1 MQEEIG
7 KREILFDGNN
17 YQILE
22 YSDFLLVNGNKKL
35 RVKKIGEK
43 FAWLNLFFLDF
54 LKEYHIPAAIV
65 KSHEKNSLKVVKHD
79 RYPFH
84 IKILNVIDKR
94 TSKIFAKKETE
105 MLNLPV
111 FEIHFGE
118 GKDSVISEGYL
129 ISFDLCTNE
138 ELKHIYRICS
148 KVNAVLKSFFERRGF
163 LLAEVNCYFGKSEDK
178 IFLVD
183 DFTSRSIK
191 FFSMNKED
199 RLIDPF
205 KLSTSAEIRHYTD
218 KLLNMTSI

>member
-218 KLLNMTSI
+218 KLLNMTSS

>member
-7 KREILFDGNN
+7 KREILFDGND

-35 RVKKIGEK
+35 RIKKIGEK
-43 FAWLNLFFLDF
+43 FAWLNIFFLDF
-54 LKEYHIPAAIV
+54 LKEYHIPAAVV
-65 KSHEKNSLKVVKHD
+65 KSHEKNSIKVIKHD
-79 RYPFH
+79 RYPFY
-84 IKILNVIDKR
+84 IKILNVVDKR

-105 MLNLPV
+105 MLSLPV

-118 GKDSVISEGYL
+118 GKESIISEGYL

-163 LLAEVNCYFGKSEDK
+163 LLAEVNCYFGKFEDK

-205 KLSTSAEIRHYTD
+205 KLSTSAEVRHYTD